1 MDLLDNIID
10 NDSELAKQL
19 QEEEDRL
26 YKQHIRMKSLVRA
39 NQKLAEQLQKD
50 FGYQMMNSDK
60 KLAENI
66 YQEQLI
72 QTTSTSPSSNN
83 NINNMS
89 KNIIIQDNFNNT
101 ATSSTSSSV
110 MDPAHYFI
118 KDDDEMEYD
127 PDLILALKLQ
137 EEEDKKMKGK
147 GKEKEIIN
155 IPSHSSSTSA
165 TNALIHPTMI
175 SVGDEY
181 DPNPDLIELFLAFND
196 MYFDGQLGMVEVKW
210 STKMKVCAGLCRY
223 QSGGYCT
230 ICLSEPLLKFRPR
243 SDMIN
248 TLLHEMIHALLF
260 VTKRFDNHES
270 HGPEFLREADR
281 INRRAGTNITVYHNF
296 NDEVNHYKTHV
307 WRCDGPCQHQ
317 PPYFGYVKRSMN
329 RPPQNA
335 DSWFARHQKKC
346 GGTFIKIKSPPA
358 KPKTTKKLSEKSLKD
373 KKKFNEQSNKMT
385 NYLIDDDDDHSCN
398 TSVTL

>member
-1 MDLLDNIID
+1 MMELSDDIID

-26 YKQHIRMKSLVRA
+26 YNQHLRMKNLVRA
-39 NQKLAEQLQKD
+39 DQELAEQLQKD
-50 FGYQMMNSDK
+50 FSYQMMNSDK
-60 KLAENI
+60 KLVENI

-72 QTTSTSPSSNN
+72 ITSSSNN
-83 NINNMS
+83 NNNTS
-89 KNIIIQDNFNNT
+89 KSIIIQDNYNN
-101 ATSSTSSSV
+101 SVSPSTSSI
-110 MDPAHYFI
+110 MDSSHYFI
-118 KDDDEMEYD
+118 NEDSETEYD
-127 PDLILALKLQ
+127 PDLLLALRLQ
-137 EEEDKKMKGK
+137 EEENKKAKGK
-147 GKEKEIIN
+147 GKEKVITN
-155 IPSHSSSTSA
+155 SPSHSSSTST
-165 TNALIHPTMI
+165 TNALIYPSIT

-196 MYFDGQLGMVEVKW
+196 MYFDGKLGMVEVKW

-243 SDMIN
+243 SDMVN

-260 VTKRFDNHES
+260 VTRRFDNHES

-281 INRRAGTNITVYHNF
+281 INRHAGTNITIYHNF

-329 RPPQNA
+329 RPPQKA

-358 KPKTTKKLSEKSLKD
+358 KPKTTKKLSEKSPKD
-373 KKKFNEQSNKMT
+373 KKSNEQSNKMT
-385 NYLIDDDDDHSCN
+385 NYLIDDDDNYQNCN
-398 TSVTL
+398 TLITSKATHR